1 MSRPTRSQIR
11 KVDRRSQSRCADAI
25 AKHRGDK
32 VAIAKLDKTSMKNFA
47 DCKPKLTTVL
57 QFGHWTQKKVNTV
70 SQIDKSF
77 LRMSWTTRLQICKLD
92 RRSRSRCADS
102 HSKHRGTQGCDC
114 KVRQDIIQK
123 VASKVKN
130 SLQNV
135 GDAKSRLQLYNVNLK
150 VNVPRPPRGVEI
162 TK

>member
-32 VAIAKLDKTSMKNFA
+32 VAIAKLGKTSMKNFA

-57 QFGHWTQKKVNTV
+57 QFGQWSHKKVNTV
-70 SQIDKSF
+70 SQIDKTF
-77 LRMSWTTRLQICKLD
+77 LRMSRPTRLQICKLD

-102 HSKHRGTQGCDC
+102 HSKHRGIQGCDC

-123 VASKVKN
+123 VGSKVRKHCKTQ
-130 SLQNV
+130 LIQNPGCNFMV
-135 GDAKSRLQLYNVNLK
+135 
-150 VNVPRPPRGVEI
+150 
-162 TK
+162 